1 MEVHAEDPVEARAR
15 ALAARDDVGDRRAML
30 GATALLASVYAVGA
44 VLQSAYVYATL
55 VPGWQGVPV
64 TARLAANF
72 LAIGALL
79 VALGVLRVQRWR
91 SRWAIAGGIVAGAV
105 VLSAVRLAC
114 QVAFGVYTDPDRSTV
129 EAEVVA
135 GLVIGS
141 VSSGAGVWAAAARR
155 ALRSQARAAERE
167 NRLVHDALRA
177 LEHEEVRLR
186 RAVAEGLH
194 ASLQQRLVLLTGR
207 IDRLADRLEATGTVA
222 PGDVPELREVRAEV
236 ETVRAQD
243 VREMS
248 RLLFPDQLE
257 IGVVPAVRAIVRRL
271 PPIIAV
277 RVAASPELRAVDDP
291 ADPRLTMAERL
302 LAVRV
307 VEEALTNALK
317 HATPTSVEVDL
328 DMQGGAL
335 VVRVRDDGDGFDPAT
350 VTSSGLTRLRER
362 VHLVGGTLAVRSA
375 TGAGTGVEARLPV
388 EALRARPR
396 GSQAPPRHDA

>member
-1 MEVHAEDPVEARAR
+1 MDVHAEDPVEARGR
-15 ALAARDDVGDRRAML
+15 ARDDAGDRRAML
-30 GATALLASVYAVGA
+30 GAAALLASVYAIGA
-44 VLQSAYVYATL
+44 VLQSAYVYANL

-64 TARLAANF
+64 VSRLLANF
-72 LAIGALL
+72 VAIGALL
-79 VALGVLRVQRWR
+79 VTLGALQVQRWR
-91 SRWAIAGGIVAGAV
+91 GPWAITGGIVAGAV

-114 QVAFGVYTDPDRSTV
+114 QVALGVYTEPDRSTV
-129 EAEVVA
+129 DAEVAA

-141 VSSGAGVWAAAARR
+141 VSAGAGVWAAAARR
-155 ALRSQARAAERE
+155 TLRAQARAAERE
-167 NRLVHDALRA
+167 TRLVQDALRA
-177 LEHEEVRLR
+177 LENEEVRLR

-222 PGDVPELREVRAEV
+222 AGDVPELRAVRGEV

-248 RLLFPDQLE
+248 RLLFPEQLE
-257 IGVVPAVRAIVRRL
+257 IGVVPAIRAIVRRL

-277 RVAASPELRAVDDP
+277 RVGASPALRAADDP

-317 HATPTSVEVDL
+317 HAAPTRLEVDL
-328 DMQGGAL
+328 DLDGVDL
-335 VVRVRDDGDGFDPAT
+335 VVRVRDDGGGFDPAA
-350 VTSSGLTRLRER
+350 VTPSGTTRLRER
-362 VHLVGGTLAVRSA
+362 VHLVGGTLAVVTA
-375 TGAGTGVEARLPV
+375 PGDGTTVEARLPV
-388 EALRARPR
+388 EALRRA
-396 GSQAPPRHDA
+396 